1 MQLEVII
8 TRQTNPIIALI
19 YHDRNAVRKNSASF
33 IAENFAGTAP
43 IVNVDFGKAVAVGV
57 ARTALHACFR

>member
-19 YHDRNAVRKNSASF
+19 YHDRNAVKNSASF